1 MRLFEGA
8 LRAFRPSG
16 AYPTHAAWTAIKILG
31 HYVYWWSLWQFQS
44 NAEWNFARFVLLSV
58 PAVILYLQATLL
70 VTSAPQ
76 SVSSWREHY
85 FSIAPSFFALNIAYN
100 LVLPAVFWL
109 GDGSFGGWA
118 ALPAI
123 ATSVGLSAIA
133 MLSKSERT
141 HGVIALLTLVL
152 MLVTVYV
159 FAFTP
164 AQLIADA

>member
-8 LRAFRPSG
+8 LRAFRPPG
-16 AYPTHAAWTAIKILG
+16 AYPTHAAWIAIKILA

-76 SVSSWREHY
+76 SMPSWREHY
-85 FSIAPSFFALNIAYN
+85 FSIAPSFFALNIAYS
-100 LVLPAVFWL
+100 LAVPTVFWL
-109 GDGSFGGWA
+109 GDGIFRGWA
-118 ALPAI
+118 ALPAV
-123 ATSVGLSAIA
+123 ATFVGLSTIA

-141 HGVIALLTLVL
+141 HRVIAILSLVL
-152 MLVTVYV
+152 ILVTVYA

-164 AQLIADA
+164 AQLASAV